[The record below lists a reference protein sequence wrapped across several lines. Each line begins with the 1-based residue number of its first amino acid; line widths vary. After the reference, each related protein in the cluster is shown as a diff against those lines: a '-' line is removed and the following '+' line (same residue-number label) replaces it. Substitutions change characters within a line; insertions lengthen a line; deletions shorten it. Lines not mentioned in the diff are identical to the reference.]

1 MNEDERVLHIISVTK
16 DKKRINKWL
25 DDKIGKPTHKM
36 LNPYNLTQLQIDS
49 YWLLVKEKIQ
59 IHI

>member
-16 DKKRINKWL
+16 DKERINKWL